1 MKALKAYMLKLL
13 IGSIVR
19 WLMTWGSAWVIAHN
33 VYSNGGYLMFSLG
46 MASAIGSL
54 FWSQIQKLRTVFEV
68 DEALRLP
75 ALSSFDDLKKAI
87 G

>member
-1 MKALKAYMLKLL
+1 MKAYMLKLL

-19 WLMTWGSAWVIAHN
+19 WLVNSISVWVVAYN
-33 VYSNGGYLMFSLG
+33 VFSNGGYLVFGLG
-46 MASAIGSL
+46 MVGAIGIL

-75 ALSSFDDLKKAI
+75 ERSSFDDLKKVI
-87 G
+87 Q

>member
-1 MKALKAYMLKLL
+1 MKAYMLKLL

-19 WLMTWGSAWVIAHN
+19 WLMTCVSVWVVAYN
-33 VYSNGGYLMFSLG
+33 VFSNGGYLVLGLG
-46 MASAIGSL
+46 MLGAIGTL

-75 ALSSFDDLKKAI
+75 ERSSFDDLKKVI
-87 G
+87 Q